1 MSQIVGI
8 ILAGGQSVRMGS
20 DKALLGVDGETL
32 LDKARNYLSECNVT
46 DILVSGHK
54 AVGDIPDLIEQGGP
68 VAGILASLQYV
79 DNKNVSGLI
88 FVPLDMPML
97 RADIVNRLLIQG
109 QLHKQVC
116 CYHNHFLPLYV
127 PVNSKA
133 VIAAQYTLDEANGS
147 IKTFVN
153 KSSGVTLALPKG
165 DFFININT
173 PSDWEQFKRQ
183 TFQSEGT

>member
-1 MSQIVGI
+1 MSQIIGI

-20 DKALLGVDGETL
+20 DKALLGIDGETL
-32 LDKARNYLSECNVT
+32 LDKARNYLSECQVS

-54 AVGDIPDLIEQGGP
+54 ALGDIPDLVEQGGP
-68 VAGILASLQYV
+68 VAGILASLQHL
-79 DNKNVSGLI
+79 DNKSVSGLI

-97 RADIVNRLLIQG
+97 RADIVNQLLIQG
-109 QLHKQVC
+109 QMHDQVC

-127 PVNSKA
+127 PNNPKA
-133 VIAAQYTLDEANGS
+133 MNAAQYTLHEANGS

-153 KSSGVTLALPKG
+153 RASGVTLALPTI
-165 DFFININT
+165 DCFININT

-183 TFQSEGT
+183 EFHFKGT